1 MEEIIRQIGHIYRS
15 LEFISNTEFKSMG
28 LGNNLYAYL
37 VRIVEQPGIIAGQLA
52 IEMRADKTTVSRSIK
67 KLIAMQFI
75 EVRYETDN
83 KKEKHLFATEAGA
96 VQYQHII
103 AEHQYSDRQLIAGLE
118 PNEIA
123 TLKRL
128 LHQLDV
134 NSYDEWQSVRNGK
147 ERNYD

>member
-1 MEEIIRQIGHIYRS
+1 MEEIIRQIGHVYRS

-83 KKEKHLFATEAGA
+83 KKEKHLFSTEAGA

-118 PNEIA
+118 LTEVT
-123 TLKRL
+123 TLKHL
-128 LHQLDV
+128 LNQLDV
-134 NSYDEWQSVRNGK
+134 NSYAEWQSVRNGK

>member
-118 PNEIA
+118 PTEVA
-123 TLKRL
+123 TLKHL
-128 LHQLDV
+128 LNQLDV
-134 NSYDEWQSVRNGK
+134 NSYAEWQAVRNGK